1 MSLFPQQAID
11 QIEKNKKRKDKPI
24 FGGGGRP
31 ENNVIPVDTK
41 RINGTTSTSG
51 TSKTYTVN
59 GITYNTATGRPIDP
73 ETGNNLLDVENKT
86 KKEKKS
92 STYKGTTLKGENLK
106 RTYRDRGG
114 VLRYPYEALT
124 ERTDYLQ
131 IDINQYESA
140 RERSGNQDNLIG
152 RVGTRRLST
161 RGRRPNG
168 LTTKSL
174 VNKGTIL
181 LQIPSQVQ
189 DGNSVSYGDSK

>member
-1 MSLFPQQAID
+1 MSNLGELGLKKVFNED
-11 QIEKNKKRKDKPI
+11 GTVKKNIVKDKVVT
-24 FGGGGRP
+24 GDLSQP
-31 ENNVIPVDTK
+31 EVKDGTLKITVIGNRDE
-41 RINGTTSTSG
+41 GSTSG
-51 TSKTYTVN
+51 TDNTSGGTYDTS
-59 GITYNTATGRPIDP
+59 
-73 ETGNNLLDVENKT
+73 GNNKNKG
-86 KKEKKS
+86 KDR
-92 STYKGTTLKGENLK
+92 GTQLKGEKLK

-114 VLRYPYEALT
+114 VLRYPFEALT

-140 RERSGNQDNLIG
+140 RERSGNENNLIG

-161 RGRRPNG
+161 RGRNPFG

-189 DGNSVSYGDSK
+189 DGNSVNYGESEMKSFLLEHPEVSL